1 MSEAC
6 AGEKRSPPPE
16 AASAPSE
23 TSGDQ
28 AGAGKRQARTA
39 IGILSRATT
48 DEGDEGDAEVAEAL
62 LRSNAA
68 ILEQLQQVQSSVA
81 AVSDSD
87 EDDGTAG
94 AKAKKN
100 RWMQPKQSSGPRVGK
115 EFQAEIPS
123 AP

>member
-6 AGEKRSPPPE
+6 AGEKRSPPSE
-16 AASAPSE
+16 AASGLSE

-28 AGAGKRQARTA
+28 AGAGKRQATA
-39 IGILSRATT
+39 TGILSRATT

>member
-1 MSEAC
+1 MSEAST
-6 AGEKRSPPPE
+6 GDKRFSPSD
-16 AASAPSE
+16 AATAPNSAS
-23 TSGDQ
+23 
-28 AGAGKRQARTA
+28 GKRQASA
-39 IGILSRATT
+39 IGVISRATT
-48 DEGDEGDAEVAEAL
+48 DERDEGDEGDAEAAEAL

-68 ILEQLQQVQSSVA
+68 ILEQLQQAQSSVA

-94 AKAKKN
+94 ATAAKKN
-100 RWMQPKQSSGPRVGK
+100 RWMQPKQSSGPRVGR

>member
-6 AGEKRSPPPE
+6 AGEKRSPPSE

-28 AGAGKRQARTA
+28 AGAGKRQATA